1 MLMCENVLWEKGKWS
16 NKSQWWL
23 IRIFIIKDEGVI
35 GERKELGKS
44 CAVIGLFWA
53 NLMLL
58 KET

>member
-1 MLMCENVLWEKGKWS
+1 MIDYN
-16 NKSQWWL
+16 
-23 IRIFIIKDEGVI
+23 FIIKDEEVI